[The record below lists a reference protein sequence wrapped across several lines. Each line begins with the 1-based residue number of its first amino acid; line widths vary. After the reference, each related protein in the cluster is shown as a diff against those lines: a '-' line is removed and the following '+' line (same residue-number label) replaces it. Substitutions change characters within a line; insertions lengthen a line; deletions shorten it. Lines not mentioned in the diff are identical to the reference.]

1 MIFQV
6 CVFCRNNGEDASVYT
21 THTLMSTAGKVIC
34 PILFAYKCPICHATG
49 DYAHTL
55 KYCPMMPKGISTSP
69 SPPSSTSRAPNL
81 ARLPKTAT
89 FPKHLSSGAKA
100 AMSLGPTTNVT
111 KPSFQPSRSRAG
123 KTFPPTEQNTGGNDM
138 NTIADLR
145 EAAQK
150 ILMFTNQVMQKQPQ
164 GNPRNP
170 PQVAQFLLKLDK
182 NKPVP
187 SQTFNNSESVPRGF
201 NNSESVPRSFNNSE
215 SVSRGF
221 NNSESVPRGFNNS
234 ESVPRGFNN
243 SESVPRSFNN
253 SESVPRR
260 FNNSESV
267 PRGFNNSESVPRGF
281 NNSESVPRGFNN
293 SESVPRSFNNSENV
307 TKGFFGNQ
315 NPGSS
320 ANLDSDMAAKLMEL
334 LTASSNP
341 SGQGYQPF
349 PNSPQQF
356 GAQDASSGAA
366 FNTKLQELLS
376 GGSSSDFN
384 SNMMPENKYPVLPQQ
399 LLTSPHSAP
408 FSPTF
413 NSSPFSPSFNV
424 SAPAFVPNFSTGD
437 QGRGVNDTASAE
449 IFKMLGKLQSC

>member
-1 MIFQV
+1 
-6 CVFCRNNGEDASVYT
+6 
-21 THTLMSTAGKVIC
+21 
-34 PILFAYKCPICHATG
+34 
-49 DYAHTL
+49 
-55 KYCPMMPKGISTSP
+55 
-69 SPPSSTSRAPNL
+69 
-81 ARLPKTAT
+81 
-89 FPKHLSSGAKA
+89 
-100 AMSLGPTTNVT
+100 MSLGPTTNAT

-201 NNSESVPRSFNNSE
+201 NNSESVPRSFKNSESVPRSFNNSE
-215 SVSRGF
+215 SVPRGFNNSESVPRGF

-260 FNNSESV
+260 FNNSESVPRGFNNSESV